1 MNEKEAEIK
10 MTRNWG
16 QDLEGAKEDVAEMT
30 KMLEELKQGGLGI
43 EFETSIQR
51 KCDFC
56 GKILEEGD
64 KFETIGDLD
73 KCDKCKEEG
82 K

>member
-1 MNEKEAEIK
+1 MEGETEISI
-10 MTRNWG
+10 TQNWG
-16 QDLEGAKEDVAEMT
+16 QDFEGAKAHADELV
-30 KMLEELKQGGLGI
+30 KILEPLKEQGLLN
-43 EFETSIQR
+43 FKFAVKR

-64 KFETIGDLD
+64 KFETIGELD
-73 KCDKCKEEG
+73 KCEECVKGG